1 MHINHWQK
9 GGKEGGD
16 HAPAVEFVAH
26 DCQRGVGGRLLR
38 RKNEPIRQ
46 GQDGHCRLL
55 LFSGNVV
62 QRSSLWPRTPPLF
75 PGH

>member
-1 MHINHWQK
+1 
-9 GGKEGGD
+9 
-16 HAPAVEFVAH
+16 
-26 DCQRGVGGRLLR
+26 LR

-62 QRSSLWPRTPPLF
+62 QRSSLWPRTPPRGDMRPLRSAL
-75 PGH
+75 